1 MKDRKMMK
9 DGEADN
15 KKVDA
20 APVKG
25 EAGTNEATPA
35 TEVNNTLPDEAPA
48 PEESKSEKN
57 GMPPEQDDNPP
68 ASVSVEHTENTPE
81 AEGPDF
87 EAAIAEAEQRGYLR
101 GRNER
106 IEELMQ
112 RPGIMERPGTTE
124 INRADTKGEQGFL
137 SHLKVSI
144 WDR

>member
-1 MKDRKMMK
+1 M
-9 DGEADN
+9 
-15 KKVDA
+15 
-20 APVKG
+20 
-25 EAGTNEATPA
+25 
-35 TEVNNTLPDEAPA
+35 
-48 PEESKSEKN
+48 
-57 GMPPEQDDNPP
+57 
-68 ASVSVEHTENTPE
+68 EHTENTPE
-81 AEGPDF
+81 AEGHDF